1 MKFKHLINE
10 ITIDLYSFGNFV
22 SIEDIRRMC
31 NPVVDLS
38 KFVSNKKILNKVV
51 VIGNF
56 VFFLFC
62 DNGREKERKNN
73 NIVYV
78 VWPCGLHP
86 LDK

>member
-56 VFFLFC
+56 VFSYFVIM
-62 DNGREKERKNN
+62 GGKKREK
-73 NIVYV
+73 III
-78 VWPCGLHP
+78 
-86 LDK
+86 

>member
-56 VFFLFC
+56 FPFLFC
-62 DNGREKERKNN
+62 DNGREKEREK
-73 NIVYV
+73 II
-78 VWPCGLHP
+78 
-86 LDK
+86 